1 MGSVDGAAPSRCD
14 CGLVALTMAGRIL
27 ITGRGVKPDTR

>member
-14 CGLVALTMAGRIL
+14 CGLVAWTMAGRIL
-27 ITGRGVKPDTR
+27 IAGAA